1 MEFGYEVHIQFG
13 VILIWMNRA
22 NQLLDMIV
30 IVVVL
35 TTIISITIFN
45 NQTITGSFDDSRSI
59 LPEYREGYEVGKVL
73 GREDY
78 LGGEGHDD
86 RCPQEKITI
95 LWCIGYE
102 IGYNDGYYDSEI
114 LGGK

>member
-22 NQLLDMIV
+22 NQLLNMIV

-59 LPEYREGYEVGKVL
+59 LPEYREGYEVGKVQ
-73 GREDY
+73 GWEDHH
-78 LGGEGHDD
+78 GEEEHDD
-86 RCPQEKITI
+86 RSARKNYHTMV
-95 LWCIGYE
+95 YM
-102 IGYNDGYYDSEI
+102 
-114 LGGK
+114 K

>member
-1 MEFGYEVHIQFG
+1 MHSRGIDGCIFSLESFDLDEQG
-13 VILIWMNRA
+13 
-22 NQLLDMIV
+22 QLLNMIV

-45 NQTITGSFDDSRSI
+45 NQTTTGSSDDSRSI
-59 LPEYREGYEVGKVL
+59 LPNYREGYEVGKVQ
-73 GREDY
+73 GREDH
-78 LGGEGHDD
+78 LRGEEHDD
-86 RCPQEKITI
+86 RCHQEKATI

-114 LGGK
+114 LGGR